1 MKHFIHLQGEL
12 FLNEWDFSV
21 FHPTSSWAVAA
32 DEWDRIS
39 LIDKGNIIKFFADND
54 GEDNLIVTSN
64 GVIFDTALSQ
74 IELQALGAPGTA
86 LPEPSLLARCALSLF
101 GFLRRRRQ
109 EEI

>member
-1 MKHFIHLQGEL
+1 M
-12 FLNEWDFSV
+12 DFHRFSPKTV
-21 FHPTSSWAVAA
+21 SWAVAA

-39 LIDKGNIIKFFADND
+39 LIDKGNVIKFFADND

-64 GVIFDTALSQ
+64 GAIFDTALSQ

-86 LPEPSLLARCALSLF
+86 LPESSLLARCALSLS